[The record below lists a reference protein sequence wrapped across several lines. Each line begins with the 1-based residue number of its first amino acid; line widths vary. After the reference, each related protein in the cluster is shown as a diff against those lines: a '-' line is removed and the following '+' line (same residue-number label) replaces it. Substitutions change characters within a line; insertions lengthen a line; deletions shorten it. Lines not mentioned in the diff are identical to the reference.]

1 MLFTL
6 KRATAVLAMGAL
18 GLVSLWAQGQAKN
31 WKDRAEY
38 DLVQQIAKEANPQTK
53 IGLIKQWEEKY
64 PTSDYKED
72 RYATKILAYQQAGNA
87 QEMLATTKA
96 LLADFPKSVTGLYY
110 LNLLTISMNNT
121 SADALNSGESAG
133 KTMLSLMDDTFSPAK
148 KPAQSTEA
156 QWKQERSNF
165 EAIAYKTLGWV
176 SLQKQQYDDAEKN
189 FLEVLRRTP
198 GDAQVSAWTGTAV
211 IRQKKLEKQGIALYH
226 IARAAYFDGPGAFP
240 QQVRDQLRAN
250 FEKNYANFHG
260 DKGGMEQIIEM
271 VKTNP
276 IPDPEKVKIESKDE
290 ILIKQEEELKK
301 TNPILALWI
310 SIKRELT
317 GANSAAYFENTLKNA
332 AIPGGVDVGGTKV
345 EKLKGKVISLKPA
358 TNPKEIV
365 LGISSAEMSEV
376 TLRFE
381 TALRG
386 KVDPGTEL
394 EFSGAPIEFTA
405 EPFNLV
411 FDMEAKDL
419 VGWPAAP
426 PPAAK
431 KGPAKKAASK
441 KK

>member
-1 MLFTL
+1 MLLTF
-6 KRATAVLAMGAL
+6 KRQTAILAICAI
-18 GLVSLWAQGQAKN
+18 GLLSTAAQAQTKN

-38 DLVQQIAKEANPQTK
+38 DLVQQITKETNPQTK
-53 IGLIKQWEEKY
+53 IALLKQWEEKY

-72 RYATKILAYQQAGNA
+72 RYATIILAYQQAANA
-87 QEMLATTKA
+87 QEMLATTKR

-121 SADALNSGESAG
+121 APEALSAGENAG
-133 KTMLSLMDDTFSPAK
+133 KTLLSLLDDTFSPAK
-148 KPAQSTEA
+148 KPAQTTED

-165 EAIAYKTLGWV
+165 EAIAHKTMGWV
-176 SLQKQQYDDAEKN
+176 SLQKQQYEDAEKN
-189 FLEVLRRTP
+189 FIEVLKRTP
-198 GDAQVSAWTGTAV
+198 GDAQVSAWTGTSV
-211 IRQKKLEKQGIALYH
+211 IRQKKVERQDVALYH
-226 IARAAYFDGPGAFP
+226 IARAAYYEGAGAFP

-250 FEKNYANFHG
+250 FEKNYVNFHG
-260 DKGGMEQIIEM
+260 DKVGIEQVIEQ
-271 VKTNP
+271 VKASP
-276 IPDPEKVKIESKDE
+276 IPKEDFHIESKDE

-301 TNPILALWI
+301 TNPTLALWI

-317 GANSAAYFENTLKNA
+317 GANSAAYFDSNLKNA
-332 AIPGGVDVGGTKV
+332 AIPGGVEVGGTKI
-345 EKLKGKVISLKPA
+345 EKLKGKVVSLKPA

-426 PPAAK
+426 PPARKAPARKGGAK
-431 KGPAKKAASK
+431 K
-441 KK
+441 

>member
-1 MLFTL
+1 MLLTF
-6 KRATAVLAMGAL
+6 KRQTAFLAMCAL
-18 GLVSLWAQGQAKN
+18 GLLSVTAQGQTKN

-38 DLVQQIAKEANPQTK
+38 DLVQQITKEANPQTK
-53 IGLIKQWEEKY
+53 IALLKQWEEKY

-72 RYATKILAYQQAGNA
+72 RYATMILAYQQAGNA
-87 QEMLATTKA
+87 QEMLATTKR
-96 LLADFPKSVTGLYY
+96 LLGDFPKSVTGLYY

-121 SADALNSGESAG
+121 APDALNAGAEAG

-148 KPAQSTEA
+148 KPAQTSDD
-156 QWKQERSNF
+156 QWKQERANF

-176 SLQKQQYDDAEKN
+176 ALQKQQYEDAEKN
-189 FLEVLRRTP
+189 FLEVLKRTP
-198 GDAQVSAWTGTAV
+198 GDAQVSAWTGTSV
-211 IRQKKLEKQGIALYH
+211 IRQKKVEKQDMALYH
-226 IARAAYFDGPGAFP
+226 IARAAYYEGAGAFP
-240 QQVRDQLRAN
+240 QQVRDQLRSN
-250 FEKNYANFHG
+250 FEKNYVNFHG
-260 DKGGMEQIIEM
+260 DKGGMDEVIAQ
-271 VKTNP
+271 VKASP
-276 IPDPEKVKIESKDE
+276 IPPADFHIESKDE

-301 TNPILALWI
+301 TNPVLALWI

-317 GANSAAYFENTLKNA
+317 GANSASYFENTLKHA
-332 AIPGGVDVGGTKV
+332 AIPGGVEVGGTKI
-345 EKLKGKVISLKPA
+345 EKLKGKVVSLKPA

-365 LGISSAEMSEV
+365 LGISSPEMSEV

-381 TALRG
+381 TPLRG

-419 VGWPAAP
+419 VGWPAAA
-426 PPAAK
+426 PPAARK
-431 KGPAKKAASK
+431 APAKKAATK

>member
-1 MLFTL
+1 MLLTF
-6 KRATAVLAMGAL
+6 KRPTAILAICAMGLLSAA
-18 GLVSLWAQGQAKN
+18 VQAQTKN

-38 DLVQQIAKEANPQTK
+38 DLVQQITKEANPQTK
-53 IGLIKQWEEKY
+53 VALLKQWEEKY

-72 RYATKILAYQQAGNA
+72 RYATMILAYQQAANA
-87 QEMLATTKA
+87 QEMLATTKR

-121 SADALNSGESAG
+121 APDALSAGENAG
-133 KTMLSLMDDTFSPAK
+133 KTLLSLLDDTFSPAK
-148 KPAQSTEA
+148 KPAQTSEE

-165 EAIAYKTLGWV
+165 EAISYKTMGWV
-176 SLQKQQYDDAEKN
+176 ALQKQQYEDAEKN
-189 FLEVLRRTP
+189 FLEVLKRTP
-198 GDAQVSAWTGTAV
+198 GDAQVSAWTGTSV
-211 IRQKKLEKQGIALYH
+211 IRQKKVEKQDVALYH
-226 IARAAYFDGPGAFP
+226 IARAAYYEGAGAFP
-240 QQVRDQLRAN
+240 QQVRDQLRTN
-250 FEKNYANFHG
+250 FEKNYVNFHG
-260 DKGGMEQIIEM
+260 DKAGIDQVIAQ
-271 VKTNP
+271 VKASP
-276 IPDPEKVKIESKDE
+276 IPKEDFHIESKDE

-301 TNPILALWI
+301 TNPTLALWI

-317 GANSAAYFENTLKNA
+317 GANSAAYFEGSLKNA
-332 AIPGGVDVGGTKV
+332 AIPGGVEVGGTRI
-345 EKLKGKVISLKPA
+345 EKLKGKVVSLKPA

-365 LGISSAEMSEV
+365 MGISSAEMSEV

-419 VGWPAAP
+419 VGWPAPAP
-426 PPAAK
+426 PARKAPAK
-431 KGPAKKAASK
+431 KGGAKKK
-441 KK
+441 